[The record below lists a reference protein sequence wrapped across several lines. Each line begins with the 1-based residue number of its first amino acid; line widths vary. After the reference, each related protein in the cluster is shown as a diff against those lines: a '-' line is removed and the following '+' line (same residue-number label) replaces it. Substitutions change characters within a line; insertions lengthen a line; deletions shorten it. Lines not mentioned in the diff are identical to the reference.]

1 MRTPWRSLRLPVVF
15 LALTSSGFTAQ
26 AENWPRFRGP
36 NGEGIAHDKHVPIQW
51 TETEGIAWRAEVP
64 GSGNSSPIVWGD
76 RIFLQSA
83 TEKERMLLCL
93 SAHNGK
99 VLWTQTVAGNK
110 GKINPKNSL
119 ASSTPATDGKRV
131 YALFWDGQDIALH
144 AIDMDG
150 KPLWHHNLGGFISQ
164 HGPGM
169 SPMVVG
175 DRVILTNDQDVSSV
189 LIALNANDGKTAWEA
204 PRKHFRACYSTP
216 FLLEKPGAAP
226 ELIVGSTA
234 GLTSY
239 DPSTGKENWSWDWK
253 FDGMAL
259 RTVASPIHSQGIIIL
274 NSGDGSGARHT
285 VAVKA
290 DKKPSLV
297 WQVKRDFPYVPC
309 LLISDDM
316 LFSVTD
322 GKEGGIAMCHAL
334 KTGKL
339 IWRERLDCGDVS
351 ASPVLIDGKIYVS
364 SEQGDVL
371 VYEAGPQY
379 KLLAK
384 NTLGE
389 AIFATPAIA
398 DDRLYIRG
406 AQHLFCIAK
415 TVK

>member
-1 MRTPWRSLRLPVVF
+1 LSVSILTFTCAVF
-15 LALTSSGFTAQ
+15 AAH

-36 NGEGIAHDKHVPIQW
+36 NGEGISNDKHVPIQW
-51 TETEGIAWRAEVP
+51 TETDGIAWRAAIP
-64 GSGNSSPIVWGD
+64 GTGNSSPIVWGD
-76 RIFLQSA
+76 RIFVQSA
-83 TEKERMLLCL
+83 TEKERMLLCM
-93 SAHNGK
+93 SAHDGK
-99 VLWTQTVAGNK
+99 MLWTQTVAGSK

-119 ASSTPATDGKRV
+119 ASSTPATDGKRI
-131 YALFWDGQDIALH
+131 YALFWDGQDIVLH
-144 AIDMDG
+144 AFGMDG
-150 KPLWHHNLGGFISQ
+150 KPLWQHNLGSFTSQ

-175 DRVILTNDQDVSSV
+175 ERVILINDQDVSSV
-189 LIALNANDGKTAWEA
+189 LIALNAKDGKTAWEA

-216 FLLEKPGAAP
+216 FLLEKVGADP
-226 ELIVGSTA
+226 QLIVGSTA

-239 DPSTGKENWSWDWK
+239 EPTSGKENWSWTWK

-259 RTVASPIHSQGIIIL
+259 RTVASPVQSQGIIIL
-274 NSGDGSGARHT
+274 SSGDGSGARQT
-285 VAVKA
+285 IAVKA

-309 LLISDDM
+309 LLISGDL

-351 ASPVLIDGKIYVS
+351 ASPVLIDGKIYVCG
-364 SEQGDVL
+364 EQGDVI
-371 VYEAGPQY
+371 VYEAAPKF

-384 NTLGE
+384 NTMGE
-389 AIFATPAIA
+389 AVFATPAVA
-398 DDRLYIRG
+398 EDRLYIRG

-415 TVK
+415 AAGK